1 MDNSTLDLL
10 FPSVGGKE
18 VVSRFDGGDITSDA
32 GVLFVSLA
40 DRKVRLSEG
49 LAGCIEDKR
58 QQSKVVHSILDML
71 RERVYGICS
80 GYEDANDR
88 DRMGS
93 DPALKVACE
102 RLPGSD
108 ADLASQPTICRVE
121 NEIGRA
127 HVWTPVTA
135 TSRMPA

>member
-40 DRKVRLSEG
+40 DRKIRLSEG

-58 QQSKVVHSILDML
+58 QQSKVMHSVSGSASTCWAVG
-71 RERVYGICS
+71 VYS
-80 GYEDANDR
+80 
-88 DRMGS
+88 S
-93 DPALKVACE
+93 P
-102 RLPGSD
+102 
-108 ADLASQPTICRVE
+108 
-121 NEIGRA
+121 
-127 HVWTPVTA
+127 
-135 TSRMPA
+135 SR